1 MQESEIIYHSQATR
15 WHMRLNCNVL
25 YEQNLISAKVSV
37 QLVKLVAVVLPTDRY
52 IYIYME
58 HMQVL
63 VVRYSKQFS
72 NVLYV
77 VSC

>member
-1 MQESEIIYHSQATR
+1 
-15 WHMRLNCNVL
+15 MRLNCNVL

-37 QLVKLVAVVLPTDRY
+37 QLVKLVAVVLPTD

-77 VSC
+77 VSY

>member
-37 QLVKLVAVVLPTDRY
+37 QLVKLVAVVLPTGTGRDRDRD
-52 IYIYME
+52 IYI
-58 HMQVL
+58 
-63 VVRYSKQFS
+63 
-72 NVLYV
+72 
-77 VSC
+77 

>member
-1 MQESEIIYHSQATR
+1 
-15 WHMRLNCNVL
+15 MRLNCNVL
-25 YEQNLISAKVSV
+25 YEQNLISAKVSA
-37 QLVKLVAVVLPTDRY
+37 QLVKLVAVVLPTD

-77 VSC
+77 VSY